1 MRKLK
6 KGLMIGMAALLLFGS
21 MPVQNTYAGMMD
33 TTNNETVISS
43 GIAKGKIGRSMSVSF
58 TIRNNSG
65 SDWDNVK
72 VAIANSGGY
81 ISDSSSLEDD
91 YIFPFEVT
99 NNTFTERSIGPI
111 KADKS
116 RSASV
121 SAKVRSDIK
130 EGYYTFPVEVRANG
144 GTVAEEYVNIWVT
157 VPKTDDEEDKEKTA
171 AFVMGENQST
181 PYGVYPSVLNYS
193 INLRNSGLIGAKDV
207 TVSMVLSKDSAE
219 FPFDINDGNYD
230 RTFEKIDAGETVA
243 VPYSMAIRED
253 TYSGYYPIKFNITY
267 RNAADSDLKTEE
279 ETFFVRV
286 KNKDKDDTTGEFD
299 KNNRKQARLVV
310 DSFETIPSQI
320 IAGDSFELVLRMK
333 NASASIPASNILFSL
348 ESEKDSENGSAV
360 FSTESGSSAIAVNSM
375 APGEVTEL
383 RVNMKSKAGVAQR
396 TYALTIKETYDSPE
410 YKNAVESV
418 VVDIPLRQVARLN
431 TGTFEVMP
439 ESITVGSESN
449 IMFPINNTG
458 KVILY
463 NVMVNFESDSI
474 KPAEAYVGNIEP
486 GKTGNVDVMLSGITP
501 TADEGKVKVNITY
514 EDENGETQPAITKE
528 LSLFVTEEIPMEFD
542 DSMVGNFEDVDM
554 EEPSFFQKY
563 KMIIFPAI
571 AVVIVAVVVVIRIRK
586 KKKAAKEEG
595 MDDEIS

>member
-1 MRKLK
+1 MKKLK
-6 KGLMIGMAALLLFGS
+6 KGLVIGMAALLLFGS
-21 MPVQNTYAGMMD
+21 MPVQNVYAGMTD

-157 VPKTDDEEDKEKTA
+157 APKTDDEEDKEKTA

-181 PYGVYPSVLNYS
+181 PYGVYPNVLNYN

-286 KNKDKDDTTGEFD
+286 KNKEKDDTSGEFD

-310 DSFETIPSQI
+310 DSFETIPAKI
-320 IAGDSFELVLRMK
+320 IAGESFELVLRMK

-375 APGEVTEL
+375 APGEITEL

-418 VVDIPLRQVARLN
+418 VVDIPLKQVARLN

-463 NVMVNFESDSI
+463 NVMVNFEADSI
-474 KPAEAYVGNIEP
+474 KPVESYVGNIEP

-501 TADEGKVKVNITY
+501 TADEGKIKVNITY

-528 LSLFVTEEIPMEFD
+528 LSLYVTEEVPMDFGD
-542 DSMVGNFEDVDM
+542 AMAGNFEDVEM

-563 KMIIFPAI
+563 KMVIFPAI

>member
-1 MRKLK
+1 MKKLK
-6 KGLMIGMAALLLFGS
+6 KGLVIAMAALMMFGS
-21 MPVQNTYAGMMD
+21 IPVRTAYAGMMD

-65 SDWDNVK
+65 SDWENVK

-91 YIFPFEVT
+91 YVFPFEVT

-111 KADKS
+111 KSGKS

-130 EGYYTFPVEVRANG
+130 EGYYTFPVEVRAND

-157 VPKTDDEEDKEKTA
+157 VPKDTDEEDKEKTA

-181 PYGVYPSVLNYS
+181 PYGVYPNVLNYN
-193 INLRNSGLIGAKDV
+193 INLRNSGLVGAKDV

-230 RTFEKIDAGETVA
+230 RNFEKIDAGETVS
-243 VPYSMAIRED
+243 VPYSLAIREE
-253 TYSGYYPIKFNITY
+253 TYSGHYPIKFNITY
-267 RNAADSDLKTEE
+267 RNAADSELKTEE
-279 ETFFVRV
+279 EIFYVRV
-286 KNKDKDDTTGEFD
+286 RNKEKDDTTGDFD

-310 DSFETIPSQI
+310 DSFETNPSNI
-320 IAGDSFELVLRMK
+320 IAGESFELVLRMK
-333 NASASIPASNILFSL
+333 NASASIPASNILFAL

-383 RVNMKSKAGVAQR
+383 RVNMQSKAGVAQR

-418 VVDIPLRQVARLN
+418 VIDIPLRQIARLN
-431 TGTFEVMP
+431 TGTIEVMP

-463 NVMVNFESDSI
+463 NVMVTFEADSI
-474 KPAEAYVGNIEP
+474 KPTDTYVGNIEP
-486 GKTGNVDVMLSGITP
+486 GKTGNVDVMLSGMAP
-501 TADEGKVKVNITY
+501 TADDGKIKMNITY
-514 EDENGETQPAITKE
+514 GDENGEVQPAVTKE
-528 LSLFVTEEIPMEFD
+528 LSLYVTEEIPMDFGDMEA
-542 DSMVGNFEDVDM
+542 GNFEDMGM

-571 AVVIVAVVVVIRIRK
+571 AVVVVAVVVVIRIRK

>member
-1 MRKLK
+1 MKKLK
-6 KGLMIGMAALLLFGS
+6 KGLVISMAALLLFGS
-21 MPVQNTYAGMMD
+21 IPVQSAYAGMTD
-33 TTNNETVISS
+33 TTNNDTVISS

-58 TIRNNSG
+58 TIRNSSG

-81 ISDSSSLEDD
+81 IPDSSSLEDE
-91 YIFPFEVT
+91 YVFPFEVT

-111 KADKS
+111 KSDKS

-157 VPKTDDEEDKEKTA
+157 APKTDDEEDKEKTA

-181 PYGVYPSVLNYS
+181 PYGTYPNVLNYN

-230 RTFEKIDAGETVA
+230 RNFEKIDAGETVS

-253 TYSGYYPIKFNITY
+253 AYSGYYPIKFNITY

-279 ETFFVRV
+279 EIFFVRV
-286 KNKDKDDTTGEFD
+286 KNKEKDDTTGDFD

-310 DSFETIPSQI
+310 DSFETVPSDI
-320 IAGDSFELVLRMK
+320 IAGESFELILRMK
-333 NASASIPASNILFSL
+333 NASASIPASNILFAL
-348 ESEKDSENGSAV
+348 ESEKDSEKGSAV
-360 FSTESGSSAIAVNSM
+360 FATESGSSAIAVNSM
-375 APGEVTEL
+375 SPGEVTEL
-383 RVNMKSKAGVAQR
+383 RVNMQSKAGVAQR

-418 VVDIPLRQVARLN
+418 VIDIPLRQIARMN
-431 TGTFEVMP
+431 TGTIEVMP

-449 IMFPINNTG
+449 IMFPLNNTG

-463 NVMVNFESDSI
+463 NVMVNFEADSI
-474 KPAEAYVGNIEP
+474 KPAETYVGNIEP
-486 GKTGNVDVMLSGITP
+486 GKTGNVDVMVTGLVP
-501 TADEGKVKVNITY
+501 TTDEGKVKINITY
-514 EDENGETQPAITKE
+514 EDENGEVQPAVTKE
-528 LSLFVTEEIPMEFD
+528 LSLYVTEEMPMDFGD
-542 DSMVGNFEDVDM
+542 DMVGNFDDV
-554 EEPSFFQKY
+554 EAVKPSFFQKF
-563 KMIIFPAI
+563 KLIIFPAI
-571 AVVIVAVVVVIRIRK
+571 AVAVVAIVVVIKIRK

>member
-1 MRKLK
+1 MKKLK
-6 KGLMIGMAALLLFGS
+6 KGLVIAMAALMMFGS
-21 MPVQNTYAGMMD
+21 IPVRTAYAGMMD

-65 SDWDNVK
+65 SDWENVK

-91 YIFPFEVT
+91 YVFPFEVT

-111 KADKS
+111 KSGKS

-130 EGYYTFPVEVRANG
+130 EGYYTFPVEVRAND

-157 VPKTDDEEDKEKTA
+157 VPKDTDEEDKEKTA

-181 PYGVYPSVLNYS
+181 PYGVYPNVLNYN
-193 INLRNSGLIGAKDV
+193 INLRNSGLVGAKDV

-230 RTFEKIDAGETVA
+230 RNFEKIDAGETVS

-267 RNAADSDLKTEE
+267 RNAADSELKTEE
-279 ETFFVRV
+279 EIFYVRV
-286 KNKDKDDTTGEFD
+286 RNKEKDDTTGDFD

-310 DSFETIPSQI
+310 DSFETNPSNI
-320 IAGDSFELVLRMK
+320 IAGESFELVLRMK
-333 NASASIPASNILFSL
+333 NASASIPASNILFAL

-383 RVNMKSKAGVAQR
+383 RVNMQSKAGVAQR

-418 VVDIPLRQVARLN
+418 VIDIPLRQIARLN
-431 TGTFEVMP
+431 TGTIEVMP

-463 NVMVNFESDSI
+463 NVMVTFEADSI
-474 KPAEAYVGNIEP
+474 KPTDTYVGNIEP
-486 GKTGNVDVMLSGITP
+486 GKTGNVDVMLSGMAP
-501 TADEGKVKVNITY
+501 TADDGKIKMNITY
-514 EDENGETQPAITKE
+514 EDENGEVQPAVTKE
-528 LSLFVTEEIPMEFD
+528 LSLYVTEEIPMDFGDMEA
-542 DSMVGNFEDVDM
+542 GNFEDMGM

-571 AVVIVAVVVVIRIRK
+571 AVVVVAVVVVIRIRK

>member
-418 VVDIPLRQVARLN
+418 VVDIPLRQEARLN

>member
-1 MRKLK
+1 MKKLK
-6 KGLMIGMAALLLFGS
+6 KGLVIGMAALLLFGS
-21 MPVQNTYAGMMD
+21 MPVQNVYAGMTD

-157 VPKTDDEEDKEKTA
+157 APKTDDEEDKEKTA

-181 PYGVYPSVLNYS
+181 PYGVYPNVLNYN

-286 KNKDKDDTTGEFD
+286 KNKEKDDTSGEFD

-310 DSFETIPSQI
+310 DSFETIPAKI
-320 IAGDSFELVLRMK
+320 IAGESFELVLRMK

-375 APGEVTEL
+375 APGEITEL

-418 VVDIPLRQVARLN
+418 VVDIPLKQVARLN

-463 NVMVNFESDSI
+463 NVMVNFEADSI
-474 KPAEAYVGNIEP
+474 KPVESYVGNIEP

-501 TADEGKVKVNITY
+501 TADEGKIKVNITY

-528 LSLFVTEEIPMEFD
+528 LSLYVTEEIPMDFGD
-542 DSMVGNFEDVDM
+542 AMAGNFEDVEM

-563 KMIIFPAI
+563 KMVIFPAI

>member
-1 MRKLK
+1 MKKLK
-6 KGLMIGMAALLLFGS
+6 KGLVIAMAALMMFGS
-21 MPVQNTYAGMMD
+21 IPVQTAFAGMMD

-65 SDWDNVK
+65 SDWENVK

-91 YIFPFEVT
+91 YVFPFEVT

-111 KADKS
+111 KSGKS

-130 EGYYTFPVEVRANG
+130 EGYYTFPVEVRAND

-157 VPKTDDEEDKEKTA
+157 VPKDTDEEDKEKTA

-181 PYGVYPSVLNYS
+181 PYGVYPNVLNYN
-193 INLRNSGLIGAKDV
+193 INLRNSGLVGAKDV

-230 RTFEKIDAGETVA
+230 RTFEKIDAGETVS

-267 RNAADSDLKTEE
+267 RNAADSELKTEE
-279 ETFFVRV
+279 EIFYVRV
-286 KNKDKDDTTGEFD
+286 RNKEKDDTTGDFD

-310 DSFETIPSQI
+310 DSFETNPSTI
-320 IAGDSFELVLRMK
+320 IAGESFELVLRMK
-333 NASASIPASNILFSL
+333 NASASIPASNILFAL

-383 RVNMKSKAGVAQR
+383 RVNMQSKAGVAQR

-418 VVDIPLRQVARLN
+418 VIDIPLKQVARLN
-431 TGTFEVMP
+431 TGTIEVMP

-458 KVILY
+458 KVILKDHLEHCI
-463 NVMVNFESDSI
+463 V
-474 KPAEAYVGNIEP
+474 EAVENHDHTTIDELNKAIEQF
-486 GKTGNVDVMLSGITP
+486 
-501 TADEGKVKVNITY
+501 VK
-514 EDENGETQPAITKE
+514 
-528 LSLFVTEEIPMEFD
+528 
-542 DSMVGNFEDVDM
+542 
-554 EEPSFFQKY
+554 
-563 KMIIFPAI
+563 
-571 AVVIVAVVVVIRIRK
+571 
-586 KKKAAKEEG
+586 
-595 MDDEIS
+595 

>member
-1 MRKLK
+1 MKKLK
-6 KGLMIGMAALLLFGS
+6 KALVICMAALLMFGS
-21 MPVQNTYAGMMD
+21 MPVGTAYAGMMD

-65 SDWDNVK
+65 SDWENVK

-81 ISDSSSLEDD
+81 IPDSSSLEDD

-111 KADKS
+111 KSGKS

-130 EGYYTFPVEVRANG
+130 EGYYTFPVEVRAND
-144 GTVAEEYVNIWVT
+144 GTVAEEYVNIWVG

-181 PYGVYPSVLNYS
+181 PYGEYPNVLNYN

-230 RTFEKIDAGETVA
+230 RNFEKIDAGETVA

-253 TYSGYYPIKFNITY
+253 AYSGYYPIKFNITY

-286 KNKDKDDTTGEFD
+286 KNKEKDDISGEFD

-310 DSFETIPSQI
+310 DSFETLPTNI

-348 ESEKDSENGSAV
+348 ESEKDSEKGSAV
-360 FSTESGSSAIAVNSM
+360 FATESGSSAIAVDSM
-375 APGEVTEL
+375 APGEIKEL
-383 RVNMKSKAGVAQR
+383 RINMQSKAGVAQR

-418 VVDIPLRQVARLN
+418 VIDIPLKQVARMN
-431 TGTFEVMP
+431 TGTIEVMP

-463 NVMVNFESDSI
+463 NVMVAFEADSI
-474 KPAEAYVGNIEP
+474 KPADTYVGNIEP
-486 GKTGNVDVMLSGITP
+486 GKTGNVDVMLSGLAP
-501 TADEGKVKVNITY
+501 TTDEGKVKINITY
-514 EDENGETQPAITKE
+514 EDENGEVQPTVTKE
-528 LSLFVTEEIPMEFD
+528 LSLYVTEEIPMDFGDME
-542 DSMVGNFEDVDM
+542 VGNMDGMEM
-554 EEPSFFQKY
+554 EEKSFFDKY

-571 AVVIVAVVVVIRIRK
+571 AVVVVAVVVVIKVRK
-586 KKKAAKEEG
+586 KKKAAREEG

>member
-1 MRKLK
+1 MKKLK
-6 KGLMIGMAALLLFGS
+6 KALVISMAALLMFGS
-21 MPVQNTYAGMMD
+21 MPVGTAYAGMMD

-65 SDWDNVK
+65 SDWENVK

-81 ISDSSSLEDD
+81 IPDSSSLEDD

-111 KADKS
+111 KSGKS

-130 EGYYTFPVEVRANG
+130 EGYYTFPVEVRAND
-144 GTVAEEYVNIWVT
+144 GTVAEEYVNIWVE

-181 PYGVYPSVLNYS
+181 PYGEYPNVLNYN

-230 RTFEKIDAGETVA
+230 RNFEKIDAGETVA

-253 TYSGYYPIKFNITY
+253 AYSGYYPIKFNITY

-286 KNKDKDDTTGEFD
+286 KNKEKDDISGEFD

-310 DSFETIPSQI
+310 DSFETLPTNI

-348 ESEKDSENGSAV
+348 ESEKDSEKGSAV
-360 FSTESGSSAIAVNSM
+360 FATESGSSAIAVDSM
-375 APGEVTEL
+375 APGEIREL
-383 RVNMKSKAGVAQR
+383 RINMQSKAGVAQR

-418 VVDIPLRQVARLN
+418 VIDIPLKQVARMN
-431 TGTFEVMP
+431 TGTIEVMP

-463 NVMVNFESDSI
+463 NVMVAFEADSI
-474 KPAEAYVGNIEP
+474 KPADTYVGNIEP
-486 GKTGNVDVMLSGITP
+486 GKTGNVDVMLSGLAP
-501 TADEGKVKVNITY
+501 TTDEGKVKINITY
-514 EDENGETQPAITKE
+514 EDENGEVQPTVTKE
-528 LSLFVTEEIPMEFD
+528 LSLYVTEEIPMDFGDME
-542 DSMVGNFEDVDM
+542 VGNMEGMEM
-554 EEPSFFQKY
+554 EEKSFFDKY

-571 AVVIVAVVVVIRIRK
+571 AVVVVAVVVVIKVRK
-586 KKKAAKEEG
+586 KKKAAREEG

>member
-1 MRKLK
+1 MKKLK
-6 KGLMIGMAALLLFGS
+6 KGLVIAMAALMMFGS
-21 MPVQNTYAGMMD
+21 IPVRTAYAGMMD

-65 SDWDNVK
+65 SDWENVK

-91 YIFPFEVT
+91 YVFPFEVT

-111 KADKS
+111 KSGKS

-130 EGYYTFPVEVRANG
+130 EGYYTFPVEVRAND

-157 VPKTDDEEDKEKTA
+157 VPKDTDEEDKEKTA

-181 PYGVYPSVLNYS
+181 PYGVYPNVLNYN
-193 INLRNSGLIGAKDV
+193 INLRNSGLVGAKDV

-230 RTFEKIDAGETVA
+230 RNFEKIDAGETVS

-267 RNAADSDLKTEE
+267 RNAADSELKTEE
-279 ETFFVRV
+279 EIFYVRV
-286 KNKDKDDTTGEFD
+286 RNKEKDDTTGDFD

-310 DSFETIPSQI
+310 DSFETNPSNI
-320 IAGDSFELVLRMK
+320 IAGESFELVLRMK
-333 NASASIPASNILFSL
+333 NASASIPASNILFAL

-383 RVNMKSKAGVAQR
+383 RVNMQSKAGVAQR

-418 VVDIPLRQVARLN
+418 VIDIPLRQIARLN
-431 TGTFEVMP
+431 TGTIEVMP

-463 NVMVNFESDSI
+463 NVMVTFEADSI
-474 KPAEAYVGNIEP
+474 KPTDTYVGNIEP
-486 GKTGNVDVMLSGITP
+486 GKTGNVDVMLSGMAP
-501 TADEGKVKVNITY
+501 TADDGKIKMNITY
-514 EDENGETQPAITKE
+514 EDENGEVQPAVTKE
-528 LSLFVTEEIPMEFD
+528 LSLYVTEEIPMDFGDMEA
-542 DSMVGNFEDVDM
+542 GNFEDMGM

-571 AVVIVAVVVVIRIRK
+571 AVVVVAVVVVIRIRK

-595 MDDEIS
+595 MDDGIS

>member
-1 MRKLK
+1 MKKLK
-6 KGLMIGMAALLLFGS
+6 KGLVIAMAALMMFGS
-21 MPVQNTYAGMMD
+21 IPVRTAYAGMMD
-33 TTNNETVISS
+33 TTNNETVIST

-65 SDWDNVK
+65 SDWENVK

-91 YIFPFEVT
+91 YVFPFEVT

-111 KADKS
+111 KSGKS

-130 EGYYTFPVEVRANG
+130 EGYYTFPVEVRAND

-157 VPKTDDEEDKEKTA
+157 VPKDTDEEDKEKTA

-181 PYGVYPSVLNYS
+181 PYGVYPNVLNYN
-193 INLRNSGLIGAKDV
+193 INLRNSGLVGAKDV

-230 RTFEKIDAGETVA
+230 RTFEKIDAGETVS

-267 RNAADSDLKTEE
+267 RNAADSELKTEE
-279 ETFFVRV
+279 EIFYVRV
-286 KNKDKDDTTGEFD
+286 RNKDKDDTTGDFD

-310 DSFETIPSQI
+310 DSFETNPSNI
-320 IAGDSFELVLRMK
+320 IAGESFELVLRMK
-333 NASASIPASNILFSL
+333 NASASIPASNILFAL

-383 RVNMKSKAGVAQR
+383 RVNMQSKAGVAQR

-418 VVDIPLRQVARLN
+418 VIDIPLRQIARLN
-431 TGTFEVMP
+431 TGTIEVMP

-463 NVMVNFESDSI
+463 NVMVTFEADSI
-474 KPAEAYVGNIEP
+474 KPTDTYVGNIEP
-486 GKTGNVDVMLSGITP
+486 GKTGNVDVMLSGMAP
-501 TADEGKVKVNITY
+501 TTDDGKIKMNITY
-514 EDENGETQPAITKE
+514 EDENGEVQPAVSKE
-528 LSLFVTEEIPMEFD
+528 LSLYVTEEIPMDFGDMEA
-542 DSMVGNFEDVDM
+542 GNFEDMGM

-571 AVVIVAVVVVIRIRK
+571 AVVVVAVVVVIRIRK

>member
-1 MRKLK
+1 MKKLK
-6 KGLMIGMAALLLFGS
+6 KGLVIAMAALMMFGS
-21 MPVQNTYAGMMD
+21 IPVRTAYAGMMD

-65 SDWDNVK
+65 SDWENVK

-91 YIFPFEVT
+91 YVFPFEVT

-111 KADKS
+111 KSGKS

-130 EGYYTFPVEVRANG
+130 EGYYTFPVEVRAND

-157 VPKTDDEEDKEKTA
+157 VPKDTDEEDKEKTA

-181 PYGVYPSVLNYS
+181 PYGVYPNVLNYN
-193 INLRNSGLIGAKDV
+193 INLRNSGLVGAKDV

-230 RTFEKIDAGETVA
+230 RNFEKIDAGETVS

-267 RNAADSDLKTEE
+267 RNAADSELKTEE
-279 ETFFVRV
+279 EIFYVRV
-286 KNKDKDDTTGEFD
+286 RNKEKDDTTGDFD

-310 DSFETIPSQI
+310 DSFETNPSNI
-320 IAGDSFELVLRMK
+320 IAGESFELVLRMK
-333 NASASIPASNILFSL
+333 NASASIPASNILFAL

-383 RVNMKSKAGVAQR
+383 RVNMQSKAGVAQR

-418 VVDIPLRQVARLN
+418 VIDIPLRQIARLN
-431 TGTFEVMP
+431 TGTIEVMP
-439 ESITVGSESN
+439 ESITVGSESH
-449 IMFPINNTG
+449 IMLPINNTG

-463 NVMVNFESDSI
+463 NVMVTFEADSI
-474 KPAEAYVGNIEP
+474 KPTDTYVGNIEP
-486 GKTGNVDVMLSGITP
+486 GKTGNVDVMLSGMAP
-501 TADEGKVKVNITY
+501 TAVDGKIMMNITY
-514 EDENGETQPAITKE
+514 EDENGEVQPAVTKE
-528 LSLFVTEEIPMEFD
+528 LSLYVTEEIPMDFGDMEA
-542 DSMVGNFEDVDM
+542 GNFEDMGM

-571 AVVIVAVVVVIRIRK
+571 AVVVVAVVVVIRIRK

>member
-1 MRKLK
+1 MKKLK
-6 KGLMIGMAALLLFGS
+6 KGLVIAMAALLMFGS
-21 MPVQNTYAGMMD
+21 IPVQTVFAGMMD
-33 TTNNETVISS
+33 TTNNETVIST

-65 SDWDNVK
+65 SDWENVK

-91 YIFPFEVT
+91 YVFPFEVT

-111 KADKS
+111 KSGKS

-130 EGYYTFPVEVRANG
+130 EGYYTFPVEVRAND

-157 VPKTDDEEDKEKTA
+157 VPKDTDEEDKEKTA

-181 PYGVYPSVLNYS
+181 PYGVYPNVLNYN
-193 INLRNSGLIGAKDV
+193 INLRNSGLVGAKDV

-230 RTFEKIDAGETVA
+230 RNFEKIDAGETVS

-267 RNAADSDLKTEE
+267 RNAADSELKTEE
-279 ETFFVRV
+279 EIFYVRV
-286 KNKDKDDTTGEFD
+286 RNKDKDDTTGDFD

-310 DSFETIPSQI
+310 DSFETNPANI
-320 IAGDSFELVLRMK
+320 IAGESFELVLRMK
-333 NASASIPASNILFSL
+333 NASASIPASNILFAL

-383 RVNMKSKAGVAQR
+383 RVNMQSKAGVAQR

-418 VVDIPLRQVARLN
+418 VIDIPLRQIARLN
-431 TGTFEVMP
+431 TGTIEVMP

-463 NVMVNFESDSI
+463 NVMVTFEADSI
-474 KPAEAYVGNIEP
+474 KPADTYVGNIEP

-501 TADEGKVKVNITY
+501 TADEGKVKMNITY
-514 EDENGETQPAITKE
+514 EDENGEVQPAVTKE
-528 LSLFVTEEIPMEFD
+528 LSLYVTEEIPMDFGDMEA
-542 DSMVGNFEDVDM
+542 GNFEDMGM

-571 AVVIVAVVVVIRIRK
+571 AIVVVAVVVVIRIRK

>member
-1 MRKLK
+1 MKKLK
-6 KGLMIGMAALLLFGS
+6 KALVISMAALLMFGS
-21 MPVQNTYAGMMD
+21 MPVGTAYAGMMD

-65 SDWDNVK
+65 SDWENVK

-81 ISDSSSLEDD
+81 IPDSSSLEDD

-111 KADKS
+111 KSGKS

-130 EGYYTFPVEVRANG
+130 EGYYTFPVEVRAND
-144 GTVAEEYVNIWVT
+144 GTVAEEYVNIWVE

-181 PYGVYPSVLNYS
+181 PYGEYPNVLNYN

-230 RTFEKIDAGETVA
+230 RNFEKIDAGETVA

-253 TYSGYYPIKFNITY
+253 AYSGYYPIKFNITY

-286 KNKDKDDTTGEFD
+286 KNKEKDDISGEFD

-310 DSFETIPSQI
+310 DSFETLPTNI

-348 ESEKDSENGSAV
+348 ESEKDSEKGSAV
-360 FSTESGSSAIAVNSM
+360 FATESGSSAIAVDSM
-375 APGEVTEL
+375 APGEIKEL
-383 RVNMKSKAGVAQR
+383 RINMQSKAGVAQR

-418 VVDIPLRQVARLN
+418 VIDIPLKQVARMN
-431 TGTFEVMP
+431 TGTIEVMP

-458 KVILY
+458 KVVLY
-463 NVMVNFESDSI
+463 NVMVAFEADSI
-474 KPAEAYVGNIEP
+474 KPADTYVGNIEP
-486 GKTGNVDVMLSGITP
+486 GKTGNVDVMLSGLAP
-501 TADEGKVKVNITY
+501 TTDEGKVKINITY
-514 EDENGETQPAITKE
+514 EDENGEVQPTVTKE
-528 LSLFVTEEIPMEFD
+528 LSLYVTEEIPMDFGDME
-542 DSMVGNFEDVDM
+542 VGNMEGMEM
-554 EEPSFFQKY
+554 EEKSFFDKY

-571 AVVIVAVVVVIRIRK
+571 AVVVVAIVVVIKVRK
-586 KKKAAKEEG
+586 KKKAAREEG